1 MTMTVGQHII
11 TIAMVVLG
19 TMITRFL
26 PFIIFPADKPTPKDV
41 QYLGKALPP
50 ASLGLLVVYS
60 LKDVNIFTGSRGI
73 PELIA
78 VITVLVIHL
87 WKRQMLL
94 SIAVGTITYMLWF
107 NLYYDFLLLKT
118 APCRKPLKVELL
130 VRITGFEPA
139 QVAPHGPEPC
149 ASANS
154 AISAGH

>member
-26 PFIIFPADKPTPKDV
+26 PFIIFPADKPTPKYI

-78 VITVLVIHL
+78 VIIVFVIHL

-94 SIAVGTITYMLWF
+94 SIAVGTITYML
-107 NLYYDFLLLKT
+107 
-118 APCRKPLKVELL
+118 L
-130 VRITGFEPA
+130 VQF
-139 QVAPHGPEPC
+139 VL
-149 ASANS
+149 
-154 AISAGH
+154 

>member
-19 TMITRFL
+19 TVITRFL
-26 PFIIFPADKPTPKDV
+26 PFILFPADRPTPKYI

-60 LKDVNIFTGSRGI
+60 LKDVNILTGSHGI

-78 VITVLVIHL
+78 VITVLAVHL

-94 SIAVGTITYMLWF
+94 SIAAGTVVYM
-107 NLYYDFLLLKT
+107 
-118 APCRKPLKVELL
+118 VL
-130 VRITGFEPA
+130 VQLVF
-139 QVAPHGPEPC
+139 
-149 ASANS
+149 
-154 AISAGH
+154 

>member
-19 TMITRFL
+19 TVITRFL
-26 PFIIFPADKPTPKDV
+26 PFMLFPADRPTPKYI

-60 LKDVNIFTGSRGI
+60 LKDVNILTGSHGI

-78 VITVLVIHL
+78 VITVLAVHL

-94 SIAVGTITYMLWF
+94 SIAAGTVVYM
-107 NLYYDFLLLKT
+107 
-118 APCRKPLKVELL
+118 VL
-130 VRITGFEPA
+130 VQIVF
-139 QVAPHGPEPC
+139 
-149 ASANS
+149 
-154 AISAGH
+154 